1 MEKNDLKFRVWN
13 GSEMEHNIMVG
24 KFGIFYVN
32 PSNNG
37 IDENDTASLS
47 PFNTKYPDDI
57 PLMRFTG
64 LYDKNNKEIFE
75 DDIVTAWSEGVKGTF
90 KIKWRQE
97 GSPCWILYPAWQG
110 GKMWHIAA
118 TEHKKGKQFISVI
131 GEISTTEKVG
141 FYDDGLEIIGNVY
154 ENPEIIN
161 GFEKTE
167 AGGKN

>member
-1 MEKNDLKFRVWN
+1 MEKNELKFRVWN

-57 PLMRFTG
+57 PVMRFSG
-64 LYDKNNKEIFE
+64 LTDKNGTEIFE
-75 DDIVTAWSEGVKGTF
+75 GDILEFEDEQKAVVK
-90 KIKWRQE
+90 W
-97 GSPCWILYPAWQG
+97 LQG
-110 GKMWHIAA
+110 GLTCEADFGDYDLTTVGWAI
-118 TEHKKGKQFISVI
+118 
-131 GEISTTEKVG
+131 EILGCCEVVG
-141 FYDDGLEIIGNVY
+141 NIY
-154 ENPEIIN
+154 ENPN
-161 GFEKTE
+161 GFAE